1 MKITTDSAIKNQI
14 AFQLKYIKTMES
26 NASRLGMNDLVQS
39 FRQKRNSL
47 TKAINSLN
55 GSTNSVKGIRYGDRI
70 ARMAYLNEQKN
81 RMADLTNVS
90 CVYSANGTLI

>member
-14 AFQLKYIKTMES
+14 ALQLKYIKTMES

-39 FRQKRNSL
+39 FRQQRNSL

-55 GSTNSVKGIRYGDRI
+55 GSTNSVKGIQYGDRI
-70 ARMAYLNEQKN
+70 ARNNYLNEQKN
-81 RMADLTNVS
+81 RMVDRTNVS

>member
-55 GSTNSVKGIRYGDRI
+55 GSTNSVKGLGETV
-70 ARMAYLNEQKN
+70 AL
-81 RMADLTNVS
+81 LTE
-90 CVYSANGTLI
+90 